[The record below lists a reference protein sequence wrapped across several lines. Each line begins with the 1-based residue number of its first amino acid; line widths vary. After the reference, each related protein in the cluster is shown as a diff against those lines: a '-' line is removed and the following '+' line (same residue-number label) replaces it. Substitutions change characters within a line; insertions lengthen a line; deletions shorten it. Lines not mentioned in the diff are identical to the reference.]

1 MNSDPRHESPPPVP
15 VPVWV
20 RGMDAA
26 ALAIVAIVLWKVLS
40 ADTRAGIFDLVP
52 RVRTSFLVYAAVGL
66 IALRQIAFPRP
77 STAKRFAD
85 AWRRVTDRPHFG
97 PAVRVFLG
105 TRVLV
110 LAVAVFSVAAFG
122 LHKPAVVLNR
132 DPVTNLPMRF
142 DAGWYGGIA
151 THGYDRDINFER
163 QRNFAFFPAMPLLM
177 RAIGPIFGSTGGGLP
192 AERRMVRTLWA
203 GVAVSLAAFLLAL
216 YYFVKLAAQLVGS
229 DRAMDATVLLA
240 AYPFACFFNA
250 PYTESLFLLASVA
263 AAYHFG
269 RAEWAYAAGWGL
281 LAGLTRPNG
290 FFLSVP
296 LGVLA
301 LQQHLSARTAGT
313 SRDWSTM
320 VKALATAAMP
330 VAGMLAFTTYLY
342 FLIGVWFAWS
352 RSHQAWGRSFSGLE
366 PLLEGYWRLQREG
379 LVGVALASPFDMLNA
394 LAAAFA
400 LLMIWPVARRLGAA
414 WALYIVVIV
423 VPPIFAGG
431 ALSLGRMTSTLFPM
445 FLALAAILPSRSV
458 PAWAVAFAILQGLCT
473 ALFFTWRELF

>member
-1 MNSDPRHESPPPVP
+1 MISEARSESVPPLPM
-15 VPVWV
+15 WV
-20 RGMDAA
+20 RVMDAT
-26 ALAIVAIVLWKVLS
+26 ALAVTAILVWKVLS
-40 ADTRAGIFDLVP
+40 ADTRAGIFDFIP
-52 RVRTSFLVYAAVGL
+52 HIRVSFLIYAAVGL

-77 STAKRFAD
+77 SAVGRLVQ
-85 AWRRVTDRPHFG
+85 AWRRVGDRPYFG
-97 PAVRVFLG
+97 PAVRVFLA
-105 TRVLV
+105 TRLFVFV
-110 LAVAVFSVAAFG
+110 VGIFSVAAFG
-122 LHKPAVVLNR
+122 LHKPGVVLNS
-132 DPVTNLPMRF
+132 DPLTNLPMRF

-151 THGYDRDINFER
+151 THGYDRDVNFER

-177 RAIGPIFGSTGGGLP
+177 RVVAPVFGSSGNGLP
-192 AERRMVRTLWA
+192 PERRMVRTLWA

-216 YYFVKLAAQLVGS
+216 YYFVKLAAQLLGPE
-229 DRAMDATVLLA
+229 RAAGATLLLA

-269 RAEWAYAAGWGL
+269 RAEWAYAAGWGF

-296 LGVLA
+296 LVLLA
-301 LQQHLSARTAGT
+301 LRQLVSVRTAGT
-313 SRDWSTM
+313 GRDWSQS
-320 VKALATAAMP
+320 VKALAAAAMP

-352 RSHQAWGRSFSGLE
+352 RSHQAWGRSFTGLQ
-366 PLLEGYWRLQREG
+366 PLRDGYWRLQHEG

-394 LAAAFA
+394 LAALFA

-414 WALYIVVIV
+414 WALYIVLIV

-431 ALSLGRMTSTLFPM
+431 ALSLGRMTSTLFPI

-458 PAWAVAFAILQGLCT
+458 PGWAVAFAILQGLC
-473 ALFFTWRELF
+473 AAMFYTWRELF